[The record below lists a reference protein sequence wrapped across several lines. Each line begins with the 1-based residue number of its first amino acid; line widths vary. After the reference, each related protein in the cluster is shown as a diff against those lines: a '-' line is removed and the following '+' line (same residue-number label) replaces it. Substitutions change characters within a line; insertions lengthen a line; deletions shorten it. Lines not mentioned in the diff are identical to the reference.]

1 MRTMRLC
8 SIVSVML
15 LTGCMASSG
24 NAIRSGS
31 HDPSRFTYTR
41 VYCTPDRETHFENVT
56 VELSKMV
63 FAPPAAP
70 VYIGGN
76 RPVSSA
82 FFFGADARWGA
93 NDLENRLN
101 HPTPAPQ
108 FATMLAGVFSLTT
121 TDGERRQFRPG
132 DVALLDDPAPCKG
145 HIAVVGDSPAF
156 VLFAR

>member
-1 MRTMRLC
+1 MRTMPLI
-8 SIVSVML
+8 SIVSAML
-15 LTGCMASSG
+15 LFACVTTSH

-31 HDPSRFTYTR
+31 SDPSRFSYTR

-93 NDLENRLN
+93 NDLKNRLN

-121 TDGERRQFRPG
+121 TDGETRQFRPG
-132 DVALLDDPAPCKG
+132 DVALLDDPSPCKG
-145 HIAVVGDSPAF
+145 HIAVVGDKPAF
-156 VLFAR
+156 VMFAR